1 MKVTRY
7 KEENDELQR
16 TINDLIDK
24 ITDYLDGTDFEPYS
38 FSYKKKRLIDQFRD
52 RIIITKLDSKSNV
65 VTFRS
70 TSDNILHQ
78 FNVSQKQEDIV
89 SEKFKII
96 ETAAS
101 PIKNGIKILRT
112 NSSIYPSS
120 DIILFDQLRKM

>member
-1 MKVTRY
+1 MMNY
-7 KEENDELQR
+7 KEL
-16 TINDLIDK
+16 
-24 ITDYLDGTDFEPYS
+24 PYS

-52 RIIITKLDSKSNV
+52 RIIITKLDSESNV

-101 PIKNGIKILRT
+101 PIKISIKILRT

>member
-24 ITDYLDGTDFEPYS
+24 ITDYLDGTDFEQYS

-78 FNVSQKQEDIV
+78 FNVSHKQEDIV
-89 SEKFKII
+89 MYLKSLK
-96 ETAAS
+96 
-101 PIKNGIKILRT
+101 
-112 NSSIYPSS
+112 
-120 DIILFDQLRKM
+120 